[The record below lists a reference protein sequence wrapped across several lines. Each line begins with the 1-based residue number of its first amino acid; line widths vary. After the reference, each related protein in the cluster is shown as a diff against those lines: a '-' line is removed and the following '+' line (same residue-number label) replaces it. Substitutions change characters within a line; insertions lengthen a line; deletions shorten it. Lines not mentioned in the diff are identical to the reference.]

1 MNKEIVARMA
11 SMNALHEFVHS
22 RETVRHYNK
31 VVVLGDGCLALLKDE
46 DINGNPLDKTLENL
60 KTDIHGNCQSI
71 LTTSTNIQAFLN
83 GHDAYD
89 LSAYTDRTQAEILA
103 EKPSVDSF
111 ASNLE
116 VAIEEPQI
124 DSVVKLGQI
133 TASNPIDYAVP
144 VKREESYHHA
154 IILNDWLDASSY
166 TLQNIDHRTGG
177 AISLTKEQQKIQAWG
192 MLNQF
197 ENLTTSYPSEIQSYV
212 NKMWAVRNY
221 VLGELGTAN
230 LLDLAQYIDNNIPKL
245 PLMRRLWA
253 IG

>member
-103 EKPSVDSF
+103 EKPSVNSF

-144 VKREESYHHA
+144 VSLKTPWHYA
-154 IILNDWLDASSY
+154 VMLNDWLDASS
-166 TLQNIDHRTGG
+166 
-177 AISLTKEQQKIQAWG
+177 
-192 MLNQF
+192 
-197 ENLTTSYPSEIQSYV
+197 
-212 NKMWAVRNY
+212 
-221 VLGELGTAN
+221 
-230 LLDLAQYIDNNIPKL
+230 
-245 PLMRRLWA
+245 
-253 IG
+253 